1 MRISD
6 WSSDVCSSDLNAAG
20 APIGATVRIERRVV
34 NKGNGSSTALDNK
47 IITMMFAYKNNLKMD
62 DRYRIENPLGFQVTG
77 YRVDNDYSTASP
89 RQPLSSSMGV
99 DAAVPVHA
107 AAQQEEAGPPA
118 PEYGDGGPANDR
130 TTRRSQR

>member
-6 WSSDVCSSDLNAAG
+6 WSSDVCSSDL
-20 APIGATVRIERRVV
+20 
-34 NKGNGSSTALDNK
+34 NK

-62 DRYRIENPLGFQVTG
+62 DRYRIENPLGFPVTG

-107 AAQQEEAGPPA
+107 AAQQEEPAPPV
-118 PEYGDGGPANDR
+118 PEYGDDVPADDAQRSDVHQLELKPLIR
-130 TTRRSQR
+130 TTS

>member
-1 MRISD
+1 MNPRKLYGTIQAVRLNIS
-6 WSSDVCSSDLNAAG
+6 SSVLNKNAAG

-62 DRYRIENPLGFQVTG
+62 DRYRIENPLGFQFTG
-77 YRVDNDYSTASP
+77 YLVDNDYSTASP
-89 RQPLSSSMGV
+89 RQPLSYSRGV

-107 AAQQEEAGPPA
+107 AAQQIG
-118 PEYGDGGPANDR
+118 R
-130 TTRRSQR
+130 KSVV